1 MTSIRTLLKNI
12 LMLIYY
18 LLTQP
23 VSKDDVY
30 EEFFK
35 HKHLFDFSVYQSKFF
50 DPTKKKIIGK
60 MKDDY
65 KGIPINEFIGLKS
78 KMYAILADNN
88 KKSSK
93 AKEVNIP
100 IDFRKYKD
108 ILFKKKMIRH
118 KMKRIQSKKHIIR
131 TCEIN

>member
-100 IDFRKYKD
+100 IK
-108 ILFKKKMIRH
+108 L
-118 KMKRIQSKKHIIR
+118 
-131 TCEIN
+131 